1 MKKIAI
7 PSLLVITL
15 LLAAGCKPTEKNY
28 KAAYD
33 VALGKR
39 KAVEAEMAEAAG
51 GHEVISLDG
60 PRRITA
66 GGVEMNMVSEFLRM
80 ADKDEPLPPPALRY
94 RVAAGRYR
102 MPTNA
107 RAQMQTLSGEG
118 FTPLLMADGEGR
130 YYAVAGCFA
139 TPGEAA
145 ACVARLRKLFK
156 AASFVG
162 LDGDPLVVE
171 SPR

>member
-1 MKKIAI
+1 MKKTIIA
-7 PSLLVITL
+7 SMLLSVL
-15 LLAAGCKPTEKNY
+15 LLSGCKPTENNY

-33 VALGKR
+33 AAINKR
-39 KAVEAEMAEAAG
+39 KAAETVMTETAD

-60 PRRITA
+60 PRRMDVDGISI
-66 GGVEMNMVSEFLRM
+66 NMVTEFLRM
-80 ADKDEPLPPPALRY
+80 ADADVLAPSPGLRF

-107 RAQMQTLSGEG
+107 RAQMHVLADDG
-118 FTPLLMADGEGR
+118 FESLLMMDGEGR

-139 TPGEAA
+139 SVGEAA
-145 ACVARLRKLFK
+145 ACVARLQRLYKPI
-156 AASFVG
+156 SFVG
-162 LDGDPLVVE
+162 LDGLPLVVE

>member
-80 ADKDEPLPPPALRY
+80 ADKDEPLPSPALRY

-107 RAQMQTLSGEG
+107 RAQMQTRVATMPWPDVS
-118 FTPLLMADGEGR
+118 PRPARQPPAWPVCASSSRPRRSSVLMATR
-130 YYAVAGCFA
+130 
-139 TPGEAA
+139 
-145 ACVARLRKLFK
+145 
-156 AASFVG
+156 S
-162 LDGDPLVVE
+162 
-171 SPR
+171 